1 MKSGALGKEYKDGE
15 TIFHEGDVGDCMY
28 VLQQG
33 QVEVFREVDGKS
45 IRLAI
50 LNEGEF
56 FGEMSIFDREVRSA
70 SIRAIG
76 DVRALTIDKKNFLR
90 RIHEDPSLAFHIV
103 KSMSQRIREIDSQHS
118 RIKASDRRNWDTRPK
133 KEE

>member
-90 RIHEDPSLAFHIV
+90 RIHEDPSLAFHI
-103 KSMSQRIREIDSQHS
+103 
-118 RIKASDRRNWDTRPK
+118 
-133 KEE
+133 

>member
-103 KSMSQRIREIDSQHS
+103 KSMSQRIREIDSQHF